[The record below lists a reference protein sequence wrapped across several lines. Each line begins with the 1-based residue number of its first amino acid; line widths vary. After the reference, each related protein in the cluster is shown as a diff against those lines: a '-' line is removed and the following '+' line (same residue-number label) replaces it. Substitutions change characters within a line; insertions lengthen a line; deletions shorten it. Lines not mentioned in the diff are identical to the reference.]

1 MFDASLLAGVPYTQL
16 ASGVLVSD
24 FGAHGF
30 EQTNRP
36 PPLHDGLGAA
46 FWDDGLLR
54 HVGRYVAGACIASL
68 DLHPP
73 SEQGVFAQGKKMR
86 TGEVYHRGTIEVLSP
101 WSDND
106 VAQPTE
112 QTFASWVA
120 ERLAAVLAAT

>member
-1 MFDASLLAGVPYTQL
+1 VFDASLLAGVPYTQL
-16 ASGVLVSD
+16 ASPVLVFD
-24 FGAHGF
+24 FGVHGF
-30 EQTNRP
+30 VQTNRP
-36 PPLHDGLGAA
+36 PPLCDGLGAA

-73 SEQGVFAQGKKMR
+73 GEHGVFAQGRKMR
-86 TGEVYHRGTIEVLSP
+86 TGEVYRRGTLELLSP

-106 VAQPTE
+106 SAQPTA
-112 QTFASWVA
+112 QSFASWVA